1 MDKIDNSRANEF
13 TQKDLMLHLLQVSQH
28 AVTREELKEDILQ
41 LDSSLNRKMDQ
52 NERHSDNKFEAL
64 DKKIDKV
71 EENLN
76 EKIEA
81 LDKKIDKVE
90 ENLNE
95 KIEALDKKIDKV
107 DTKIDKLEAK
117 FDRLNWFLIT
127 GALILLFKEQ
137 ILKLFGM

>member
-1 MDKIDNSRANEF
+1 MDKIDYSKANEF

-28 AVTREELKEDILQ
+28 TVTREELKEDILQ

-52 NERHSDNKFEAL
+52 NEKHSDDKFGAL

-71 EENLN
+71 EANLN

-90 ENLNE
+90 ANLNE
-95 KIEALDKKIDKV
+95 KIDKV
-107 DTKIDKLEAK
+107 DKKIDKLEAK
-117 FDRLNWFLIT
+117 FDKLNWFLIA
-127 GALILLFKEQ
+127 GALVLLFKEQ
-137 ILKLFGM
+137 ILKLLGM